1 MGDLLEQALEA
12 VRPFEG
18 RNTLSVSEAGLRLNH
33 SETIGRERSELESF
47 LFDAVYRHERLIAVR
62 RAASERLETMFKVLL
77 RDPSRLPL
85 RFRQRA
91 DAKPLEAVVG
101 EYIAGMTDAFCD
113 TQFRYALES
122 STGPLADW

>member
-1 MGDLLEQALEA
+1 M
-12 VRPFEG
+12 
-18 RNTLSVSEAGLRLNH
+18 RLAH

-47 LFDAVYRHERLIAVR
+47 LFNAVYRHERLIPVR
-62 RAASERLETMFKVLL
+62 KAASERLETMFNVLV

-85 RFRQRA
+85 RFRQRV
-91 DAKPLEAVVG
+91 DVNPLEAVVG

-113 TQFRYALES
+113 TQFRYAVES